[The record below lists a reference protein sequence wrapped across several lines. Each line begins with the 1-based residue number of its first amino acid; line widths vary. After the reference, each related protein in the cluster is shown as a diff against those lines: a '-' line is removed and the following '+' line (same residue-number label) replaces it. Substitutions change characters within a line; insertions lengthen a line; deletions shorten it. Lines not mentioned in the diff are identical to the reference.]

1 MLLEFVSLRLAI
13 ALLLGLAPA
22 LTLAGCGRDNVA
34 AEQGNGNVAAPAS
47 PGTPASH
54 GTPVTGRL
62 DRSHAGTAAPTFGF
76 QDGQGR
82 PTSMAAFRGRP
93 VLVNLWATWCAP
105 CVAEMPTL
113 DALAVREEGRLH
125 VLALSQDLDG
135 QAKVDAFFAERRF
148 ARLEPYI
155 DPQLA
160 LMGELA
166 VQSLPT
172 TILYDA
178 EGREVWRVTGIEDWQ
193 SARTAALIDEAA
205 SE

>member
-1 MLLEFVSLRLAI
+1 M
-13 ALLLGLAPA
+13 
-22 LTLAGCGRDNVA
+22 
-34 AEQGNGNVAAPAS
+34 
-47 PGTPASH
+47 
-54 GTPVTGRL
+54 
-62 DRSHAGTAAPTFGF
+62 
-76 QDGQGR
+76 
-82 PTSMAAFRGRP
+82 
-93 VLVNLWATWCAP
+93 LVNLWATWCAP

-135 QAKVDAFFAERRF
+135 QAKVDTFFAERRF

-193 SARTAALIDEAA
+193 SARAAKLIEEAA
-205 SE
+205 SD